1 MPNFEINILE
11 NRFKAATLTRRNGEE
26 ISNGST
32 NNLVHTIQKKYNLSK
47 SINLLKRNTS
57 LTDWLVMNLK
67 YVDFI

>member
-11 NRFKAATLTRRNGEE
+11 NRFKAATLTHRNGKE

-47 SINLLKRNTS
+47 SIKFTQKKHITYR
-57 LTDWLVMNLK
+57 LTCDGLK
-67 YVDFI
+67 YLDFM